1 MINKPTYSFIID
13 EDFDLPGKLNDG
25 MMEVL
30 LMTTLLVILLT
41 STALNSWGSPPS
53 KPGLQAR
60 SRLRWVP
67 RLVLHC
73 SGGSG
78 GPEHDVSRILTWGGG
93 AG

>member
-1 MINKPTYSFIID
+1 MINKPTYSFSVY

-30 LMTTLLVILLT
+30 LMRTLLVFLLT
-41 STALNSWGSPPS
+41 STALNSWGRPPS

-60 SRLRWVP
+60 SRLNWVP

-78 GPEHDVSRILTWGGG
+78 GPEHRLMSVDK
-93 AG
+93 